1 MRKAPN
7 LELEPL
13 LVALG
18 GPRSGLDAADE
29 MTVRI
34 LDAAASV
41 LATGG
46 LRRCTVEEIAEQG
59 RLGRTTIYRR
69 FEGRDEIVH
78 AVLAREVRDLFGV
91 IAASVDHLERL
102 EDQVVEGFLTGIR
115 SASESLLVRLARSEP
130 ELLGLIVTDSG
141 PMMDLATTVMVGHLE
156 RLHGVGRSPA
166 EVTRARAVAEIL
178 IRLALSFALMPG
190 SSLPLDDDAASRR
203 LLHGILDP
211 VLAPPIHTADA

>member
-1 MRKAPN
+1 
-7 LELEPL
+7 
-13 LVALG
+13 
-18 GPRSGLDAADE
+18 
-29 MTVRI
+29 
-34 LDAAASV
+34 V

-78 AVLAREVRDLFGV
+78 AVLAREVRDFFGV

-115 SASESLLVRLARSEP
+115 SASDSLLIRLARSEP

-156 RLHGVGRSPA
+156 RLHGLGRSPA

-203 LLHGILDP
+203 ALHEILDP
-211 VLAPPIHTADA
+211 MLAPPIRTADA